1 MTVRLLERPDKEK
14 QGKTNVLVYVL
25 EFLLDQHCSSDDE
38 AVIEKGMQNV
48 IGMEPDKLTLVTIFF
63 VLLLSVNFM
72 LPVFAAD
79 DIPRLVDEADLL
91 SDDEE
96 MALTGQ
102 LNEISERQQ
111 VDIVVVTVNSLEGA
125 GTMEFADDFYDYN
138 GYGFGE
144 ERDGILFL
152 ISMEERDWYISTTG
166 YGITAVT
173 DAGRE
178 YVSDF

>member
-125 GTMEFADDFYDYN
+125 ETMGFADDLYDYN

-144 ERDGILFL
+144 ERWNTFSHKHGGKGLVHINNR
-152 ISMEERDWYISTTG
+152 IWNNSSHRCR
-166 YGITAVT
+166 A
-173 DAGRE
+173 
-178 YVSDF
+178 